1 MHCGARAGQNHKVVV
16 LEAVIERSAGSTLS
30 HPNIVSLV
38 TVKYLTPFTTS
49 ISTPITSA
57 ARLYK
62 LSTGGVYLKDGNNP
76 DFCLLLTAQHDV
88 ASSDQDTVQPAPH
101 QNLGADVSFYD
112 DSSFT
117 RHLETIQ
124 GGVTTYESTV
134 ELFGRQMRQKTG
146 AALQTAT
153 EALEGF
159 KRDLETLK
167 ELREKLQEDWADP
180 SQRVLGQVYC
190 HSPLDYS
197 AGEPRYT
204 EDSALVAADGLK
216 LDDREPSENL
226 VNYQEWASRSSKQS
240 HRDRFDPPLG
250 TLYGSPFL
258 FCRGTSHMN
267 FAIFPEL
274 QGVGGS
280 ASASRLPIGRSIR
293 LQGEIYRCPCDCL
306 LPCQRPADCR
316 CYYWTHCGPVLAQ
329 SRHSHPLLQPFP
341 GCRSVIRML
350 YLLQLFPRQHF
361 LRDDGSTAIPR
372 GDGYVS
378 SDFVAII
385 NEDGTQRAAGRCG

>member
-258 FCRGTSHMN
+258 FYFRS
-267 FAIFPEL
+267 
-274 QGVGGS
+274 GG
-280 ASASRLPIGRSIR
+280 LLDYKERSIAVPVTVSFLANARQIAVAITGLIVDRCLPKVDTVILCCNRFLAAAASFACFIFFSCSLANIFSEMTEVQRFHAATAMSRVILLR
-293 LQGEIYRCPCDCL
+293 LS
-306 LPCQRPADCR
+306 
-316 CYYWTHCGPVLAQ
+316 T
-329 SRHSHPLLQPFP
+329 
-341 GCRSVIRML
+341 RME
-350 YLLQLFPRQHF
+350 
-361 LRDDGSTAIPR
+361 PR
-372 GDGYVS
+372 GLR
-378 SDFVAII
+378 
-385 NEDGTQRAAGRCG
+385 EDVDSVDIQE